1 MVNYLYPMEL
11 SVIRSE
17 PQYQAVLEWIDQQF
31 DAGVQAGT
39 PQGNLLEVALVLVKK
54 YEDEVHPVPLPDPI
68 EAVKEKMDELGVRN
82 RDLVGKIGC
91 KSYVSQI
98 LSRKKPLTMEVARV
112 LHRELKIPAEV
123 LLQ

>member
-1 MVNYLYPMEL
+1 MSMEL
-11 SVIRSE
+11 AVIRSE
-17 PQYQAVLEWIDQQF
+17 SQYQAVLEWIDQQF
-31 DAGVQAGT
+31 DAGVPAGT

-68 EAVKEKMDELGVRN
+68 DAVKEKMDELGVRN